1 MPKDRLAAY
10 RAKRRAG
17 ATPEPFASGGERP
30 GMFVV
35 QQHAARRRHYDLR
48 LEIGGVMVSWAVPK
62 GPSLDPTE
70 KRLAVATEDHP
81 LEYGDFEGVIP
92 ADNYGAGAVI
102 IWDRG
107 RCVHELEP
115 ARGLID
121 GKLLFELQGYKL
133 RGLWTLVKTSRDPKE
148 WLLIK
153 KPDGAASGLDA
164 EQLPPTSV
172 FSGLTVEELSAGNSR
187 AADLRDQLDQLG
199 ARRRRLRA
207 DQVKLTLAR
216 LERRAFSRPGWLFE
230 LKYDG
235 YRLLAGKQGAGGG
248 TAARRQG
255 EVALLYRS
263 GLDATALYP
272 EIARTLR
279 ALPYDGLVIDGEAVV
294 LDSEA
299 RPDFH
304 RLQQRARLRRRPDIE
319 RATIDHPVL
328 LYAFDLLGFEGY
340 DLRNL
345 PLHERKRVLEQ
356 VLPAAGPIRYAD
368 HIVEHGQQ
376 LFERA
381 RAVGLEGIVAK
392 KANSTYK
399 GGRGGQWLKIRAERS
414 GDFVIV
420 GWTRPKIGRPGFG
433 ALHLAQYEET
443 PHEGK
448 KLFYVGR
455 VGSGFG
461 AATLNEIRARL
472 EPLRRATPAF
482 ADPVPAGKEQ
492 VWTDPVLVAEVRFTE
507 ITAGGQLRHP
517 VFERLRDDKPAEQ
530 CLGERPPSELPP
542 EPPTQAEP
550 AAPRVELTRLGK
562 VFWPTEG
569 YTKGDLIDYYRMAAP
584 VLLPYLRDRPLV
596 LDRYPDGIDGKSF
609 FQKNAPEFAPEWV
622 RTEPVWSEA
631 SDKETR
637 YFVCDDEPA
646 LVYLANSAA
655 IPLHV
660 WGSRIGSPQ
669 APDWSILDLD
679 AKDTPFVAAVEVA
692 KAIRRLCRS
701 IELPCYVKTSGAS
714 GLHVLIPLG
723 GQCTFA
729 QSKQLAMLLAQI
741 VARQL
746 PEQASVARSP
756 SARQGKI
763 YIDAL
768 QNGYGKLLVAP
779 YSVRPL
785 AGATVSMP
793 LNWREVSAR
802 LDPRRFTI
810 ATAAARI
817 KRWQGDPMAEVLER
831 RPDLVTALGRLLA
844 MQA

>member
-17 ATPEPFASGGERP
+17 ATPEPFASGTDRP

-48 LEIGGVMVSWAVPK
+48 LEIGGVLVSWAVPR
-62 GPSLDPTE
+62 GPSLDPAE

-92 ADNYGAGAVI
+92 ADNYGAGAMIV
-102 IWDRG
+102 WDRG
-107 RCVHELEP
+107 RCAHEIDP
-115 ARGLID
+115 ARGMAE

-164 EQLPPTSV
+164 EELPPTSV
-172 FSGLTVEELSAGNSR
+172 FSGLTVEELSEGNSR
-187 AADLRDQLDQLG
+187 AAELRRLLDELG

-207 DQVKLTLAR
+207 DRVKLTLAR
-216 LERRAFSRPGWLFE
+216 LERRPFSRPGWLFE

-235 YRLLAGKQGAGGG
+235 YRLLAGKRPLPDQG
-248 TAARRQG
+248 RRQAD
-255 EVALLYRS
+255 VALLYRS

-279 ALPYDGLVIDGEAVV
+279 ALPYDGLVLDGEAVV
-294 LDSEA
+294 LDAEA
-299 RPDFH
+299 RPNFQ

-319 RATIDHPVL
+319 RATIEHPVF

-345 PLHERKRVLEQ
+345 PLEARKQ
-356 VLPAAGPIRYAD
+356 VLRQALPDAGPIRYAD
-368 HIVEHGQQ
+368 HVVEHGER
-376 LFERA
+376 LFEQA
-381 RAVGLEGIVAK
+381 LAVGLEGIVAK
-392 KANSTYK
+392 KADSTYR
-399 GGRGGQWLKIRAERS
+399 GGRGGQWLKIRAEKS
-414 GDFVIV
+414 GDFVVV

-433 ALHLAQYEET
+433 ALHLAHYR
-443 PHEGK
+443 GK
-448 KLFYVGR
+448 ELLYVGR
-455 VGSGFG
+455 VGSGFSE
-461 AATLNEIRARL
+461 ATLNEIHARL
-472 EPLRRATPAF
+472 EPLRRPTPPF
-482 ADPVPAGKEQ
+482 DGPVPAGKEHL
-492 VWTDPVLVAEVRFTE
+492 WAEPELVAEVRYTE
-507 ITAGGQLRHP
+507 LTEAGQLRHP
-517 VFERLRDDKPAEQ
+517 VFDRLRDDKPPAECQ
-530 CLGERPPSELPP
+530 GDEPPP
-542 EPPTQAEP
+542 EQPPETEA
-550 AAPRVELTRLGK
+550 AAPRLELTRLEK
-562 VFWPTEG
+562 VFWPAEG
-569 YTKGDLIDYYRMAAP
+569 YTKGDLIDYYRAVSP

-596 LDRYPDGIDGKSF
+596 LDRYPDGIEGKSF
-609 FQKNAPEFAPEWV
+609 FQKNAPEFAPDWV
-622 RTEPVWSEA
+622 RTEPVWSED

-637 YFVCDDEPA
+637 YFVCDDESA
-646 LVYLANSAA
+646 LVYVANSGA

-660 WGSRIGSPQ
+660 WGSRIDSPQ

-679 AKDTPFVAAVEVA
+679 AKDAPFAAAVRVA
-692 KAIRRLCRS
+692 KAIRRLCRA
-701 IELPCYVKTSGAS
+701 IELPCYVKTSGAT

-729 QSKQLAMLLAQI
+729 QSKQLAGLLAQI

-746 PEQASVARSP
+746 PEEASVARSP
-756 SARQGKI
+756 RSRQGKV

-785 AGATVSMP
+785 PGAPVSMP
-793 LNWREVSAR
+793 LGWREVNGR

-810 ATAAARI
+810 KTASARI
-817 KRWQGDPMAEVLER
+817 RRWKADPVAAVLGGQ
-831 RPDLVTALGRLLA
+831 PDLVTALARLLA
-844 MQA
+844 EQA

>member
-1 MPKDRLAAY
+1 MPDDRLAAY

-17 ATPEPFASGGERP
+17 ATPEPFGSRGDRP

-48 LEIGGVMVSWAVPK
+48 LEIDGVLVSWAVPR
-62 GPSLDPTE
+62 GPSLDPAE
-70 KRLAVATEDHP
+70 KRLAVHTEDHP

-102 IWDRG
+102 VWDRG
-107 RCVHELEP
+107 RCVHEIEP
-115 ARGLID
+115 ARGLVD

-153 KPDGAASGLDA
+153 KPDGAADGRDA
-164 EQLPPTSV
+164 EELPRTSV
-172 FSGLTVEELSAGNSR
+172 FSGLTVEELSEGSSR
-187 AADLRDQLDQLG
+187 AADLRQRLEEIG
-199 ARRRRLRA
+199 ARRRRVRA
-207 DQVKLTLAR
+207 ETVKPMLAR
-216 LERRAFSRPGWLFE
+216 LERRAFSRAGWLFE

-235 YRLLAGKQGAGGG
+235 YRLLAGKRPADGGG
-248 TAARRQG
+248 RRA
-255 EVALLYRS
+255 EVALRYRS

-279 ALPYDGLVIDGEAVV
+279 ALPYDELVLDGEAVV
-294 LDSEA
+294 LDAQA
-299 RPDFH
+299 RPDFQ
-304 RLQQRARLRRRPDIE
+304 RLQQRARLRHRPDIE
-319 RATIDHPVL
+319 RATIEHPVV
-328 LYAFDLLGFEGY
+328 LYAFDLLGLEGF
-340 DLRNL
+340 DLRGL
-345 PLHERKRVLEQ
+345 PLERRKEVLERA
-356 VLPAAGPIRYAD
+356 LPAAGAIRFAD
-368 HIVEHGQQ
+368 HLAEHGERF
-376 LFERA
+376 FEQA

-392 KANSTYK
+392 KADSAYR
-399 GGRGGQWLKIRAERS
+399 GGRGGSWLKIRADKS
-414 GDFVIV
+414 GDFVVV

-433 ALHLAQYEET
+433 ALHLARYETAET
-443 PHEGK
+443 GGAGQ
-448 KLFYVGR
+448 LVYAGR
-455 VGSGFG
+455 VGSGFSE
-461 AATLNEIRARL
+461 ATLNDIRSQL
-472 EPLRRATPAF
+472 EPLRRDEPPF
-482 ADPVPAGKEQ
+482 AGPPPKGKEH
-492 VWTDPVLVAEVRFTE
+492 VWVGPELVAEVRYTE
-507 ITAGGQLRHP
+507 ITEAGQLRPP
-517 VFERLRDDKPAEQ
+517 VFDRLRDDKPPAE
-530 CLGERPPSELPP
+530 CVADEGPPPVQPP
-542 EPPTQAEP
+542 ASEP
-550 AAPRVELTRLGK
+550 AKPRLELTRLDK
-562 VFWPTEG
+562 VFWPAEG
-569 YTKGDLIDYYRMAAP
+569 YTKGDLIDYYRAVAAA
-584 VLLPYLRDRPLV
+584 LLPYLRDRPLV

-622 RTEPVWSEA
+622 RTEPVWSED

-637 YFVCDDEPA
+637 YFVCDDASA
-646 LVYLANSAA
+646 LVYVANSGA

-660 WGSRIGSPQ
+660 WGSRIATPQ

-679 AKDTPFVAAVEVA
+679 AKDAPFAAAVAVA
-692 KAIRRLCRS
+692 RAIRRLCRA
-701 IELPCYVKTSGAS
+701 IELPCYVKTSGAT

-729 QSKQLAMLLAQI
+729 QSKQLAGLLAQI

-756 SARQGKI
+756 RSRKGKV

-785 AGATVSMP
+785 PGAPVSMP
-793 LNWREVSAR
+793 LSWREVNGK

-810 ATAAARI
+810 KTAPARI
-817 KRWQGDPMAEVLER
+817 KRWKVDPVSAVLED

-844 MQA
+844 EHG